1 MLTTMKTLGNHIYPM
16 RAFFSLVVL
25 LLLSGCTDFGYY
37 WHMTTGHLAIMGKRA
52 DIVDL
57 LENPALDP
65 GLKQRLQLVQ
75 EIRQFSIDVLS
86 LPDSGSYTRYVQLD
100 RPYALQNLFAAP
112 EFSIQLHSWCYPV
125 IGCASYR
132 GYYDEEMLAD
142 YIAGLRQ
149 QNFDIHVG
157 KVPAYSTLGWF
168 DDPVL
173 SSFIDWPDYRLA
185 GLLFHELTHQR
196 VYVDNDTQFN
206 ESLAAAVQQAGTEL
220 WLKSRS
226 EDTELK
232 QFHRWIEYRRQIVT
246 LIGRTRERLAQLYQ
260 SDAPEA
266 IKREQKQAIF
276 STARVNHA
284 AIANR
289 LNFQG
294 GFTHWFAGDLNNA
307 KLASVSTYH
316 SLVPAFLAMIEAHD
330 HDFDRFFDTVE
341 KIGELSREEREQ
353 CLTLWMDAAPIDDD
367 LCRRENTLR

>member
-1 MLTTMKTLGNHIYPM
+1 M
-16 RAFFSLVVL
+16 RAFFSLIVL

-37 WHMTTGHLAIMGKRA
+37 WHMTNGHLAIMGKRV

-57 LENPALDP
+57 LEDPALDP

-75 EIRQFSIDVLS
+75 EIRLFSIDVLS
-86 LPDSGSYTRYVQLD
+86 LPDSGSYTRYVQLE

-149 QNFDIHVG
+149 QSFDIHVG
-157 KVPAYSTLGWF
+157 NVPAYSTLGWF

-206 ESLAAAVQQAGTEL
+206 ESLAIAVEQAGTEL
-220 WLKSRS
+220 WLRSRN
-226 EDTELK
+226 EDTELAT
-232 QFHRWIEYRRQIVT
+232 FHRWIEYLREVVT
-246 LIGRTRERLAQLYQ
+246 LIERSREELAQLYQ
-260 SDAPEA
+260 GNLSEA

-276 STARVNHA
+276 GTARVSHA

-289 LNFQG
+289 LDFQG
-294 GFTHWFAGDLNNA
+294 GFTHWFERDLNNA

-330 HDFDRFFDTVE
+330 HDFSRFFDTVE
-341 KIGELSREEREQ
+341 TIGKLNREDRDR
-353 CLTLWMDAAPIDDD
+353 CLATWTDGIEIDVDR
-367 LCRRENTLR
+367 CR

>member
-1 MLTTMKTLGNHIYPM
+1 MKILNHSM
-16 RAFFSLVVL
+16 RAFFSFFLL

-37 WHMTTGHLAIMGKRA
+37 WHMTRGHLAIMSKRA

-142 YIAGLRQ
+142 YIAGLKQ

-196 VYVDNDTQFN
+196 VYIDNDTQFN

-232 QFHRWIEYRRQIVT
+232 QFHRWIEYRRQIVR

-307 KLASVSTYH
+307 KLASVSTYT
-316 SLVPAFLAMIEAHD
+316 SLLPAFLAMIEAHD

-341 KIGELSREEREQ
+341 KIGDLSREIREP
-353 CLTLWMDAAPIDDD
+353 CLLLWAEGTMIDDD
-367 LCRRENTLR
+367 RCRQGTPR